1 MMASGLLYNNVHVY
15 LFAALFLFGCGLL
28 GIIFR
33 RTLIGMLIC
42 LELVMNGAG
51 VNLVALNSFS
61 AEGNAYGI
69 AFALFIMGIAAAE
82 AAVALGIIIAV
93 FRRFGHI
100 EGGEIGEM
108 KG

>member
-1 MMASGLLYNNVHVY
+1 MTGTLLYQNLYVY
-15 LFAALFLFGCGLL
+15 LFTALFLLGCGLL
-28 GIIFR
+28 GVMYR
-33 RTLIGMLIC
+33 RTLIGMLIS

-51 VNLVALNSFS
+51 LNLVALNSFS
-61 AEGNAYGI
+61 AQGNAFGI

-100 EGGEIGEM
+100 EGGEIQEM